1 MQSLSENYQENVNL
15 LDTTLRVKENF
26 DILKKILRVAD
37 GELTL
42 YYIDGFIKDTVMQKL
57 MMHFLSL
64 KTLGKSAEDAA
75 DEFVKNSVPYVEV
88 DAVDGS
94 ESIDQ
99 LIQMVLSGAALVLG
113 SPFGK

>member
-1 MQSLSENYQENVNL
+1 MQSLSENYQENGAL
-15 LDTTLRVKENF
+15 LDKTLRVKENF

-75 DEFVKNSVPYVEV
+75 DEFVKNSVPY
-88 DAVDGS
+88 
-94 ESIDQ
+94 
-99 LIQMVLSGAALVLG
+99 
-113 SPFGK
+113 F